1 MRAYL
6 KKVFVVIVL
15 PGNVVNGPIG
25 KQMVDT
31 FFESSANFEVRL
43 LDAKLLVYVAVA
55 KCDGISYDQLI
66 KSAYIAQKSAGFSHY
81 ALRSNTV
88 VLKCCRNDRKKYL
101 QVAVVWVKGQMQKS
115 FYQRICCVFV
125 EQPMFGCHLKST

>member
-55 KCDGISYDQLI
+55 KCDGISYDQSI
-66 KSAYIAQKSAGFSHY
+66 KSAYIAQKSAGFSHC

-88 VLKCCRNDRKKYL
+88 VLKCCRNDRKNTCRSLWSGLK
-101 QVAVVWVKGQMQKS
+101 ARCRKASISESVVCLWNNRCSDV
-115 FYQRICCVFV
+115 I
-125 EQPMFGCHLKST
+125 